1 MTTLEIIKDLC
12 KKRGITVQQLE
23 AELGEKRTSIAS
35 ATSNMKAEKLYKIA
49 KYFNVSME
57 SIIGK
62 EDVKTSEEND
72 KESTSGKKYYF
83 SDETAEM
90 AQELFENS
98 EMRVLFDVQK
108 DMEPEDMKAMYNMA
122 LALKRKERGTDET

>member
-1 MTTLEIIKDLC
+1 MYEIFADLC
-12 KKRGITVQQLE
+12 EKRGVTPYRVAKECGFSNVTLSDWKNKGSTPKADKLLLISNY
-23 AELGEKRTSIAS
+23 LGVSVDYLLTGKETEK
-35 ATSNMKAEKLYKIA
+35 
-49 KYFNVSME
+49 E
-57 SIIGK
+57 SI
-62 EDVKTSEEND
+62 
-72 KESTSGKKYYF
+72 SGKKYYF

-122 LALKRKERGTDET
+122 LALKRKERGTDD